1 MNNDRYKSVDKYLN
15 KHKNDKNKRKGKVF
29 FYKFFIRL
37 FACIIIILIGL
48 IFVKNND
55 SLSERI
61 YKYLN
66 KYDINLASVNDW
78 YQKHFGDITPFQ
90 NLVKGKTKLVFSENL
105 VYDKVSQY
113 KNGVKLSVCDNYL
126 VPIVESGIV
135 VFSGNKDSYGNTVI
149 IKQVDGVDVWYGNV
163 KNLNVNLYDYVSR
176 GEFLGEA
183 NKYLYMVFQK
193 DGKYLS
199 YKDYLK

>member
-15 KHKNDKNKRKGKVF
+15 KHKNDKNQRKGKVF

-66 KYDINLASVNDW
+66 KYDINLAGVNDW